1 MKQINKFAT
10 SSCIKT
16 TECQNYDM
24 IGVMTNS
31 RLLIEEAME
40 SKNRYVYRIRTI
52 RKKGAQRAKKEMAIR
67 LSDRGMEL
75 LEIAGILDE
84 KEDTVKEWLKNSTV
98 D

>member
-1 MKQINKFAT
+1 
-10 SSCIKT
+10 
-16 TECQNYDM
+16 
-24 IGVMTNS
+24 
-31 RLLIEEAME
+31 
-40 SKNRYVYRIRTI
+40 
-52 RKKGAQRAKKEMAIR
+52 MAIR

>member
-40 SKNRYVYRIRTI
+40 SKGGIDMCT
-52 RKKGAQRAKKEMAIR
+52 A
-67 LSDRGMEL
+67 
-75 LEIAGILDE
+75 LEQLE
-84 KEDTVKEWLKNSTV
+84 KPVRPWHGTPGNCGNSR
-98 D
+98 

>member
-40 SKNRYVYRIRTI
+40 SKGGIDMCTALEQLEN
-52 RKKGAQRAKKEMAIR
+52 
-67 LSDRGMEL
+67 GMEL